1 MNIKKAVFGVIQPDC
16 SDSPAN
22 RWFDR
27 LITTLIVISVVTV
40 FAVTFKLPQGL
51 RVVLCIVETVASV
64 VFTVEYLLRIWTA
77 NELYPGMS
85 AMKARLKYVVSF
97 MAIVDLLSILPF
109 WLPMFL
115 PDAML
120 GMRALRLVRLLRIFK
135 LNRYFDAMKS
145 LGDVIVSKKRELIG
159 STFVVVLLMM
169 ISSLLMYAVENE
181 AQPEV
186 FRNAFSGL
194 WWSAATLTTVGYGDI
209 YPVTA
214 IGRVLGAVIAFSGIA
229 MLAIPTGIVTSG
241 LMEHVEKKGT
251 NEAEARA
258 SKDDAYDKELRAQ
271 REMLKSLDEKL
282 NRLIEMTSTKAS
294 PAGI

>member
-16 SDSPAN
+16 SNSPAS

-27 LITTLIVISVVTV
+27 LISALIVISVATV
-40 FAVTFKLPQGL
+40 FAVTFKLPKG
-51 RVVLCIVETVASV
+51 VHAALCMIETVASI
-64 VFTVEYLLRIWTA
+64 VFTIEYLLRIWTA
-77 NELYPGMS
+77 DELYPGMP
-85 AMKARLKYVVSF
+85 AMKARLRYVFSF

-120 GMRALRLVRLLRIFK
+120 GMRALRLGRLLRILK

-145 LGDVIVSKKRELIG
+145 LGDVVVSKKRELIG

-169 ISSLLMYAVENE
+169 VSSLLMYAVENE

-194 WWSAATLTTVGYGDI
+194 WWSVATLTTVGYGDI

-214 IGRVLGAVIAFSGIA
+214 TGRILGAVIAFSGIA
-229 MLAIPTGIVTSG
+229 ALAIPTGIVTSG
-241 LMEHVEKKGT
+241 LMERVDKSGLAS
-251 NEAEARA
+251 EAETRA
-258 SKDDAYDKELRAQ
+258 SKDKEHDRELREQ
-271 REMLKSLDEKL
+271 REMLKSLDAKL
-282 NRLIEMTSTKAS
+282 NRLIEMNSR
-294 PAGI
+294 